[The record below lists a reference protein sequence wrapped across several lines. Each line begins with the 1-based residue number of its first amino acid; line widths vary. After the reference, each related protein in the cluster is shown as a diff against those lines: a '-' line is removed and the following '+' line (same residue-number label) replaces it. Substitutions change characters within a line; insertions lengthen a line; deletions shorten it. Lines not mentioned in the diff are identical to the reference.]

1 MYTSVTVSS
10 QIADAIKHLHHEM
23 SYLTCNYKGEI
34 VVKLKHLTFHFRY
47 NT

>member
-23 SYLTCNYKGEI
+23 SYLTCNYTEGI
-34 VVKLKHLTFHFRY
+34 VVKLKHFHHD
-47 NT
+47 T